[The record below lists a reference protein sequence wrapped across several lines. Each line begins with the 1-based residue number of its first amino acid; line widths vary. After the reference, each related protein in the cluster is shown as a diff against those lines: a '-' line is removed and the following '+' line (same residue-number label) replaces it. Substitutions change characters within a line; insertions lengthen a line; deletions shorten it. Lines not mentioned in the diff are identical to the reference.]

1 MKTLVYS
8 AIRINEMKNLGVGKK
23 IIAQAKALGV
33 DMVDSFYG
41 VFNGTNYQIMNSYND
56 ILIKNIPAKNRVAGR
71 IKQAECTYRWC
82 LDNSIGLVYIRYSYF
97 DNITYNFAKKLK
109 NSGIKVILELPTYPF
124 WDEKEIFVQKALKEK
139 KYFNYFCKKILIEQ
153 EVKNFKKASNAI
165 DLIVTYNPTEDL
177 FGVKTLCIDNGVD
190 IDNIS
195 LRKPVDNGN
204 KIVFLL
210 IANLSRWH
218 GADRFISGLSECK
231 QHNGYIPVFWIVGEG
246 NELENLKKQVVENA
260 LQDYVIFLGAKS
272 GSELNY
278 YIDNADI
285 GIASL
290 GMHRL
295 GLDIAS
301 TLKVKEYCA
310 YGLPFIYAYT
320 EKEINDE
327 CNFALK
333 CKSDD
338 TPIDIKKA
346 IDFAVNVRNSDK
358 ISMDMRKLAEE
369 KYDWKSI
376 MKMVVENV

>member
-8 AIRINEMKNLGVGKK
+8 AIRMDEMKNLGVGKK
-23 IIAQAKALGV
+23 IRAQAKALGA
-33 DMVDSFYG
+33 DMDDSFYS
-41 VFNGTNYQIMNSYND
+41 VFNGTNYQIINSYND
-56 ILIKNIPAKNRVAGR
+56 ILIKNIPARNRVAGR
-71 IKQAECTYRWC
+71 IKQAKYTYRWC
-82 LDNSIGLVYIRYSYF
+82 LDNSIGLVYIRYSYL
-97 DNITYNFAKKLK
+97 DNITYNFAKNLK

-124 WDEKEIFVQKALKEK
+124 WDEKEIFVQKALKEQ

-153 EVKNFKKASNAI
+153 EMKNFKKASKVI

-231 QHNGYIPVFWIVGEG
+231 EHNGYTPVFWIVGEG

-260 LQDYVIFLGAKS
+260 LQDYVIFWGAKS

-358 ISMDMRKLAEE
+358 IPMEMRKLAEE